1 MKITKVYTRGGDM
14 GKTSLVGGQR
24 VSKASERLEAYG
36 TVDELSSHLGLLASL
51 LSDGDDKAM
60 IIRIQN
66 CLFNVCTNLAT
77 DQDQTDLPPSA
88 YLPEGEIEMVEQ
100 QDR

>member
-1 MKITKVYTRGGDM
+1 M

-36 TVDELSSHLGLLASL
+36 TVDELSSHLGLLASQL
-51 LSDGDDKAM
+51 PDGDDKAV

-66 CLFNVCTNLAT
+66 
-77 DQDQTDLPPSA
+77 
-88 YLPEGEIEMVEQ
+88 
-100 QDR
+100 